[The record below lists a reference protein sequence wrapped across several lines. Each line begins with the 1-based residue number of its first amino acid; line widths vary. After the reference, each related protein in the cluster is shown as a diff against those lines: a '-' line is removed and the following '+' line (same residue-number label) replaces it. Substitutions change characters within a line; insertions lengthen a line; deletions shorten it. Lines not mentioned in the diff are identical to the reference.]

1 MFHSFAD
8 YVRVLSDAITDIYP
22 LPLYINSPWW
32 PPHVIPIFLDRCP
45 NLAMVGID
53 GVFAPNEPN
62 MLSRSQ
68 LGRNIPFAAEN
79 PTENPKTRINLDVL
93 PYYSIIGL
101 QGIGNLLW
109 ECGPP
114 QTVMEDPKA
123 RKRYGDALYPIRW
136 AQTPIAKARGTD
148 NLVGWHVIRD
158 IADDATT
165 DIFGNFVPA
174 KTTSTVVQKSRLFVR
189 EGMNSRI
196 VCTNRFSTILG
207 DIGIAVGDSDA
218 GIIARIATTEVV
230 LAIPNGRVAVETPRP
245 LQATEGRFD
254 GDRWIPE
261 REFVARIEN
270 KAVVF
275 DLREPK
281 VILLKY

>member
-1 MFHSFAD
+1 
-8 YVRVLSDAITDIYP
+8 
-22 LPLYINSPWW
+22 
-32 PPHVIPIFLDRCP
+32 VIPIFLDRCP
-45 NLAMVGID
+45 NLALVGID

-79 PTENPKTRINLDVL
+79 PTENPNTRINLDVL
-93 PYYSIIGL
+93 PYYSIIGQ

-114 QTVMEDPKA
+114 QTVMEDPQA

-136 AQTPIAKARGTD
+136 AQTPIAKSRGTE

-158 IADDATT
+158 IAEEVTT

-174 KTTSTVVQKSRLFVR
+174 KKTATVVQKRRLFVR
-189 EGMNSRI
+189 EGMNSRF
-196 VCTNRFSTILG
+196 VGTNRFSTILG
-207 DIGIAVGDSDA
+207 DIGIEVGDSDA
-218 GIIARIATTEVV
+218 GIIARISPTEVV
-230 LAIPNGRVAVETPRP
+230 FAIPNGRVVVEAPRP

-254 GDRWIPE
+254 GDRWMQD
-261 REFVARIEN
+261 RECTVRPEN